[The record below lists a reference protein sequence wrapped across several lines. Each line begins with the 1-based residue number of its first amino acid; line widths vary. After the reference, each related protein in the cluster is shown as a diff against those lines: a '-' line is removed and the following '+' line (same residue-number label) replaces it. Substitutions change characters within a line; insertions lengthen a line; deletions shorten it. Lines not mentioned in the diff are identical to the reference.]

1 MSNIR
6 HNPSATLYQQQTQR
20 LKSFRSLLD
29 PTDLLP
35 GHNVADLYSLRHL
48 CLQGGGI
55 PDTVSTSADGW
66 LRAQAWRVLL
76 GYLSPEK
83 SEWNRIL
90 ERRRAEY
97 YVSPRFVFMVG
108 SLFCMW
114 HVWLTSQLHTQKAI
128 RR

>member
-1 MSNIR
+1 MSNP
-6 HNPSATLYQQQTQR
+6 NPRQAALQQQQSQR
-20 LKSFRSLLD
+20 LKAFRTLLD

-55 PDTVSTSADGW
+55 PDTASSSSHGW

-83 SEWNRIL
+83 SEWNSTL
-90 ERRRAEY
+90 EKRRAEY
-97 YVSPRFVFMVG
+97 YVS
-108 SLFCMW
+108 
-114 HVWLTSQLHTQKAI
+114 A
-128 RR
+128 

>member
-1 MSNIR
+1 MSNAGGR
-6 HNPSATLYQQQTQR
+6 PMPSAAYLQQAQR

-55 PDTVSTSADGW
+55 PDTASTSSDGW

-76 GYLSPEK
+76 GYLTPEK
-83 SEWNRIL
+83 SEWDQLL
-90 ERRRAEY
+90 EKRRAEY
-97 YVSPRFVFMVG
+97 YVSEGFIFLLCDSSAEIVI
-108 SLFCMW
+108 
-114 HVWLTSQLHTQKAI
+114 LTAI
-128 RR
+128 RL